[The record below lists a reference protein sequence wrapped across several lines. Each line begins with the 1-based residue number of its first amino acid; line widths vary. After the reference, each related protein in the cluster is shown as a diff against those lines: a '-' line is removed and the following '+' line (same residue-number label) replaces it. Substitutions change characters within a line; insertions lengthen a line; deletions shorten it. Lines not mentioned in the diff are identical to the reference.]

1 MKVRLVC
8 TSKRRVPK
16 NGILSPSTWPS
27 SITSPVLM
35 SFAAF
40 ITAAAFCRFIEPR
53 SSFGPHLD
61 GQRWLSGVG
70 DQVGAWASAAVANR
84 SDPPSAAARVFM
96 DDLPRHP
103 GADGRV
109 RQG

>member
-1 MKVRLVC
+1 MC

-40 ITAAAFCRFIEPR
+40 ITAAAVWRFIEPR
-53 SSFGPHLD
+53 SSVGPHFD
-61 GQRWLSGVG
+61 GQRWLGSGG
-70 DQVGAWASAAVANR
+70 DQVDA
-84 SDPPSAAARVFM
+84 
-96 DDLPRHP
+96 
-103 GADGRV
+103 
-109 RQG
+109 

>member
-27 SITSPVLM
+27 SITSPVLI

-40 ITAAAFCRFIEPR
+40 ITAAGFMWFIEPR
-53 SSFGPHLD
+53 SSSAPHFD
-61 GQRWLSGVG
+61 GQRWLSGGG
-70 DQVGAWASAAVANR
+70 DQVGA
-84 SDPPSAAARVFM
+84 
-96 DDLPRHP
+96 
-103 GADGRV
+103 
-109 RQG
+109 